1 MSNFENFTPVKF
13 WVKGVTDNIK
23 GEIDELSYESDKI
36 EFLSDVINYCE
47 KLKNH
52 ITTPKEYYIWDDWN
66 KKICGVFSGR
76 DDADDKCDWLI
87 YNGDHSKYVVKVRY
101 KTNQNKDE

>member
-1 MSNFENFTPVKF
+1 MINFENFTPVKF
-13 WVKGVTDNIK
+13 WTKGVTDNIK
-23 GEIDELSYESDKI
+23 GEIDELSYERDKI
-36 EFLSDVINYCE
+36 EFLSDVIKYCE

-66 KKICGVFSGR
+66 KKICDVFSDR

-87 YNGDHSKYVVKVRY
+87 DNGDHSHYVVRVRH
-101 KTNQNKDE
+101 KTNQDKDE